1 MTRGFG
7 RRVPFSLALG
17 FTTFLLGSS
26 SAAPPSPAATPAAP
40 SPSATLTATVQS
52 IDTQARTLQ
61 VVTGVGYA
69 LRVVKLSWKE
79 APTMKAAATGTGMA
93 QIKPGDL
100 VRVEY
105 AKAPDGDVVKTVEI
119 LPRPVPPAVR

>member
-17 FTTFLLGSS
+17 FTTFLFGSA
-26 SAAPPSPAATPAAP
+26 SAAPPSPAATPATP

-79 APTMKAAATGTGMA
+79 APTMKAAGTGTGMS

-105 AKAPDGDVVKTVEI
+105 AKAPDGDVVKTLEI

>member
-7 RRVPFSLALG
+7 RRVLFSLTLG
-17 FTTFLLGSS
+17 LTAFLSGAA

-40 SPSATLTATVQS
+40 LPSATLTATVQS
-52 IDTQARTLQ
+52 VDAEARTLQ

-79 APTMKAAATGTGMA
+79 APTVKAAATGAGMA
-93 QIKPGDL
+93 QLKPGDL

-105 AKAPDGDVVKTVEI
+105 ARAPEANVVRTIEI
-119 LPRPVPPAVR
+119 LPRPVPQGGR

>member
-1 MTRGFG
+1 MTRGVG

-17 FTTFLLGSS
+17 FITFSIGSA

-52 IDTQARTLQ
+52 VDAPARALQ
-61 VVTGVGYA
+61 LVTGVGYA

-79 APTMKAAATGTGMA
+79 APTMKAAAAGAGMA

-105 AKAPDGDVVKTVEI
+105 AKAPDGNVVKTIEI
-119 LPRPVPPAVR
+119 LPRPVPPGAR